1 VLLRGAMK
9 AIRATGTS
17 FLVGRLRLATGLVL
31 FAYVVTHDLNHM
43 LGIVS
48 LEVMEEAQYWFDFC
62 RARWFSMFR
71 SRCIICWPCGR
82 STSVASFCGCARAR
96 LSSSSSA

>member
-43 LGIVS
+43 LGIV
-48 LEVMEEAQYWFDFC
+48 
-62 RARWFSMFR
+62 
-71 SRCIICWPCGR
+71 
-82 STSVASFCGCARAR
+82 CARAR